1 MDRDEK
7 MQKIKQFF
15 DFWDKLD
22 KASQDYLCD
31 SMYEINYEAG
41 ETIHNGDAMCVG
53 VLFVQSGMLRVYIM
67 SEEGKEVSLY
77 RVEEGE
83 ICVLS
88 ASCVLSE
95 ITFDVHVDSETKT
108 KAWVL
113 SSGAFA
119 DLIERNI
126 YFENFQNKLKAQRL
140 SDVMWTM
147 QQILFYSFDKR
158 LAIFLYD
165 ELIKNGSVITY
176 SHLEIAKY
184 LGSAREVVSRMLKY
198 FEKEGIL
205 TVSRKEIVITD
216 KKALFEHTK

>member
-1 MDRDEK
+1 M
-7 MQKIKQFF
+7 
-15 DFWDKLD
+15 
-22 KASQDYLCD
+22 
-31 SMYEINYEAG
+31 
-41 ETIHNGDAMCVG
+41 
-53 VLFVQSGMLRVYIM
+53 
-67 SEEGKEVSLY
+67 
-77 RVEEGE
+77 
-83 ICVLS
+83 LS
-88 ASCVLSE
+88 ASCVLTE

-113 SSGAFA
+113 SSGAFG

-126 YFENFQNKLKAQRL
+126 YFENYQNKLKAQRL

-165 ELIKNGSVITY
+165 ELIKNGPVITY

-205 TVSRKEIVITD
+205 TVSRKEIIITD
-216 KKALFEHTK
+216 KKALFDHTK

>member
-1 MDRDEK
+1 MNREEK
-7 MQKIKQFF
+7 IAQIKPFF

-22 KASQDYLCD
+22 ETMQNFVCD
-31 SMYEINYEAG
+31 NMYEMTYDAG
-41 ETIHNGDAMCVG
+41 ENIHNGDVACIG
-53 VLFVQSGMLRVYIM
+53 VLFVQQGMLRVYIM
-67 SEEGKEVSLY
+67 SEEGKEVTLY
-77 RVEEGE
+77 RLEDGDT
-83 ICVLS
+83 CVLS

-95 ITFDVHVDSETKT
+95 VTFDVHVDSESATKV
-108 KAWVL
+108 WVL
-113 SSGAFA
+113 PAGAFS

-126 YFENFQNKLKAQRL
+126 YFENYQNKLKAQRL

-147 QQILFYSFDKR
+147 QQILFFSFDKR

-165 ELIKNGSVITY
+165 ELVKNGPVITY

-216 KKALFEHTK
+216 KKRLFDYTK

>member
-1 MDRDEK
+1 MTKEEK
-7 MQKIKQFF
+7 KQLIKPYF
-15 DFWDKLD
+15 DFWDKLEPNI
-22 KASQDYLCD
+22 QDFLCEK
-31 SMYEINYEAG
+31 MYDMTYEAG
-41 ETIHNGDAMCVG
+41 ENIHNGDQMCIG
-53 VLFVQSGMLRVYIM
+53 VLFVQKGTLRVYIM
-67 SEEGKEVSLY
+67 SEDGKEVTLY
-77 RVEEGE
+77 RVEDGDT
-83 ICVLS
+83 CVLS

-95 ITFDVHVDSETKT
+95 VTFDVHVDSVTPT
-108 KAWVL
+108 RVWVL
-113 SSGAFA
+113 PAGAFG

-126 YFENFQNKLKAQRL
+126 YFENYQNKLKAQRL

-147 QQILFYSFDKR
+147 QQILFFSFDKR

-165 ELIKNGSVITY
+165 ELIKNGPIITY

-216 KKALFEHTK
+216 KKGLFEYTK